1 MDRQTIEDKDR
12 DVVKKFRTVVEGKE
26 LQRKKH
32 KGRLKLLAGMAA
44 VCFLGL
50 WLFADFYSGWKPPAE
65 SGKAAETKNKITAGM
80 NAAIPLPETGRQV
93 SPSAQSGASEK
104 YRPDSSK
111 KISSNDLQP
120 AVKSP
125 QYLKNAKDI
134 QEADLVRP
142 EDKKIAAKSSQK
154 KSVSDGVQIAKILA
168 CREVED
174 KQCAMS
180 QELFSVKKDGKVYV
194 WMDVRSKAIPH
205 TLKHIYFVNGRRY
218 RSIRLAVKYPQMRT
232 WSGIALNGYQ
242 DVGKWRVDVV
252 SEQGQTL
259 SHIEFSVVP

>member
-12 DVVKKFRTVVEGKE
+12 DVVRKFRMVVEGKE
-26 LQRKKH
+26 LQRRRQKD
-32 KGRLKLLAGMAA
+32 RLKLLAGVMA

-50 WLFADFYSGWKPPAE
+50 WLIADFYSGRKPPAE
-65 SGKAAETKNKITAGM
+65 FRKAAEIKNTIKGGRI
-80 NAAIPLPETGRQV
+80 AAIPLPETGQQV
-93 SPSAQSGASEK
+93 FSSAQSGASEK
-104 YRPDSSK
+104 YRPDPSK
-111 KISSNDLQP
+111 KLSSNDLLP

-134 QEADLVRP
+134 QESALVRP
-142 EDKKIAAKSSQK
+142 ESKKITAKSSQK
-154 KSVSDGVQIAKILA
+154 KPVSDGVQIAKILA

-174 KQCAMS
+174 KRCAMS
-180 QELFSVKKDGKVYV
+180 QEQFSVKKDGKVYV
-194 WMDVRSKAIPH
+194 WMDVWSKSIPH

-218 RSIRLAVKYPQMRT
+218 RSIRLPVQYSQMRT

-259 SHIEFSVVP
+259 SHIDFSVVP